1 MPDRAELFL
10 DRCDVT
16 PDSTLK
22 KRTLSMALW
31 CCPALSSAGQVTP
44 NLLMQAQDADASQ
57 ANIAIIGCCC
67 PLLWLGAMFPVV
79 VVIIHVVYLQL
90 FAKIMAFA

>member
-1 MPDRAELFL
+1 MPLSLIMVECYVAGGGSSDPCSLNKL
-10 DRCDVT
+10 LVQSKDW
-16 PDSTLK
+16 K
-22 KRTLSMALW
+22 KRKTY
-31 CCPALSSAGQVTP
+31 
-44 NLLMQAQDADASQ
+44 QAQDADASQ